1 VNDLERELVELRER
15 VSDSIRPSPSMAA
28 AVVRRARIK
37 RALTATAFAAIVAL
51 LALASIAGFKAL
63 ETANPKSP
71 AGQLHVNENNS
82 TSPSLDFQ
90 PARGWNVR
98 TTDPSLVPDLGTQ
111 AWASNVPFPQDE
123 EPIGGTNVFP
133 AGWPDKTER
142 ALPSDGILIVAA
154 YTLQTR
160 NPLPSTITDTPERT
174 LPLTID
180 NPPAVQG
187 EGQVPN
193 RASTVINAIVHGRVL
208 SVQIVFGT
216 GNPDA
221 ALVREADSELANLIV
236 APPPKTTAALDD
248 FGIRMD
254 LPPEW
259 TGRLFR
265 YAASEP
271 ILHAATVPI
280 TDLYDGSSARKQLGP
295 DDVFLVLSENYASAA
310 HYEPVTLPV
319 TIRPQDSC
327 PTCEILDNGTTPQ
340 SDHSLFYRSFAVE
353 GRQFDLYVEFGTTTP
368 SSDQLARANNV
379 LATLQIAP
387 PQSPVPTESPGVL
400 TVAPVSV
407 DLPPGWIQK
416 DDPVPGTS
424 QSRVVVAYGT
434 WDLPTG
440 GDCGPE
446 AALQDL
452 PADGALVWVVEHA
465 SPGNAGDYTSL
476 SPLFSIDL
484 QTPPARWECASGA
497 PSRMY
502 LFVIGGRYL
511 EVHLALGSTASDATI
526 QRAETLIKSLHTKPA
541 P

>member
-1 VNDLERELVELRER
+1 MNDLERELLELRER
-15 VSDSIRPSPSMAA
+15 VSGSIRPSPAMAA
-28 AVVRRARIK
+28 RVFRRVRIK
-37 RALTATAFAAIVAL
+37 RALTATACVL
-51 LALASIAGFKAL
+51 VLGVLTVASIAGFRAL
-63 ETANPKSP
+63 ETATPKTP
-71 AGQLHVNENNS
+71 AGQLHVKEDNS

-90 PARGWNVR
+90 PAQGWNIR
-98 TTDPSLVPDLGTQ
+98 TTDPSLVPDLGAQ
-111 AWASNVPFPQDE
+111 AWAANVPFPQDE
-123 EPIGGTNVFP
+123 EPIGETNVFP
-133 AGWPDKTER
+133 AGWPDKTEK
-142 ALPSDGILIVAA
+142 ALPSDGILIVAT
-154 YTLQTR
+154 YTLQTK

-187 EGQVPN
+187 EGQVAN
-193 RASTVINAIVHGRVL
+193 RATTVVNGIVHGRVL

-216 GNPDA
+216 ANPDA

-248 FGIRMD
+248 FGIRME
-254 LPPEW
+254 LPPGW

-327 PTCEILDNGTTPQ
+327 PTCEILDNGTTPP

-368 SSDQLARANNV
+368 SSDQLARVNNM

-387 PQSPVPTESPGVL
+387 PESPAPTESPGVL

-407 DLPPGWIQK
+407 DLPRGWIEK
-416 DDPVPGTS
+416 DDPVPATAA
-424 QSRVVVAYGT
+424 SRVVAAYGT

-440 GDCGPE
+440 GGCGPE

-452 PADGALVWVVEHA
+452 PSDGGLVWVVEHA
-465 SPGNAGDYTSL
+465 SPGNAGDYISL

-484 QTPPARWECASGA
+484 QTPPARWECASSA

-502 LFVIGGRYL
+502 LFLIGGRYL

-526 QRAETLIKSLHTKPA
+526 QQAETLIKSLQTKPA